1 MNPDFPLLSLTQPQ
15 TAKRGKERPRLLPL
29 SPEKIQQR
37 KEKADNLRQ
46 QVRRISRQLQE
57 MSEEERKAVLIKLEH
72 EQKINLSGTGLKPIA
87 ESTQHFTLAVP
98 RTEKLDKLEEKI
110 EEFGEGDL
118 KRGQPPN
125 KDFAYLNT
133 IEEASPQDRLCQ
145 VFFEQY
151 DELIQKDW
159 IIFEIEMMSLE
170 RGEKQQR
177 QELLKIREEIS
188 KLWLFVTWYGSIGGH
203 KSTKSLSGKGF
214 N

>member
-15 TAKRGKERPRLLPL
+15 TAKRGKEPPRLLPL

-57 MSEEERKAVLIKLEH
+57 MSEEERKSVLIKLEH
-72 EQKINLSGTGLKPIA
+72 EQKVNLSGTGLKPIS
-87 ESTQHFTLAVP
+87 ESSQHFTLAVP

-110 EEFGEGDL
+110 EAFGEGDF
-118 KRGQPPN
+118 KKGQPPN

-133 IEEASPQDRLCQ
+133 IEEASPKDRLCQ

-151 DELIQKDW
+151 DEL
-159 IIFEIEMMSLE
+159 
-170 RGEKQQR
+170 
-177 QELLKIREEIS
+177 
-188 KLWLFVTWYGSIGGH
+188 
-203 KSTKSLSGKGF
+203 ST
-214 N
+214 